1 MTEEHVMEK
10 KERIEKK
17 TSPKKEKNRPPLN
30 RIAVLT
36 SGGDCSGMNA
46 CIRSI
51 ARTALC
57 RGIEVYGFRKGYQ
70 GVMNN
75 DYINLDNRSVSGKIG
90 RGGTFLQ
97 SARCL
102 EFKTPEGLQEGYD
115 NLIDLGID
123 GLVVIGGDGSL
134 TGAQKLHEKGFPV
147 VGIPASIDNDLYGTD
162 MSIGTDTALNAIV
175 NAIDMIRDTASSH
188 DRMFIIEVMG
198 RNCGYLALASAIA
211 CGAEAAIIPERPYDL
226 NAIGKRLK
234 RRFKEKKT
242 NSIIIV
248 AEGAA
253 TATGI
258 AAKLKGKVGYDMR
271 VSVLGHIQRGGNAT
285 VFDRILASKLGRN
298 AVTTLEEGESGI
310 MMAFSRGRY
319 ATVPLSEVISHQRPL
334 SRGLLDLAGL
344 LET

>member
-1 MTEEHVMEK
+1 MKQNSLGKEEKEK
-10 KERIEKK
+10 KAPPEKK
-17 TSPKKEKNRPPLN
+17 SLR

-51 ARTALC
+51 TRTALHQ
-57 RGIEVYGFRKGYQ
+57 GIEVYGFRKGFQ
-70 GVMNN
+70 GVLSN
-75 DYINLDNRSVSGKIG
+75 DFISLDNRSVSSKIG

-102 EFKTPEGLQEGYD
+102 EFKTPEGLQLGYD

-123 GLVVIGGDGSL
+123 GLAVIGGDGSL
-134 TGAQKLHEKGFPV
+134 TGAQKLHEKGFPTI
-147 VGIPASIDNDLYGTD
+147 GIPASIDNDLFGTD

-175 NAIDMIRDTASSH
+175 HAVDMIRDTASSH

-198 RNCGYLALASAIA
+198 RNCGYLALASAVA
-211 CGAEAAIIPERPYDL
+211 CGAEAAIIPEIPTNCDIIAR
-226 NAIGKRLK
+226 RLK

-242 NSIIIV
+242 NSIILV
-248 AEGAA
+248 AEGASSA
-253 TATGI
+253 SQI
-258 AAKLKGKVGYDMR
+258 AEELQNKVGYDSR

-298 AVTTLEEGESGI
+298 AVFALEEGQSGI
-310 MMAFSRGRY
+310 MMTYSKGTY
-319 ATVPLSEVISHQRPL
+319 SSIELTEVIRQQRPL
-334 SRGLLDLAGL
+334 SQGLLELAGL
-344 LET
+344 LEN